1 MCSVLIIICSLYQPN
16 DKVFEREVRREKI
29 LEARHKEIKLKMK
42 QQAAAAAAAGGTA
55 GGGGGGE
62 G

>member
-1 MCSVLIIICSLYQPN
+1 MTHAFVYVTL
-16 DKVFEREVRREKI
+16 KVFEREVRREKI
-29 LEARHKEIKLKMK
+29 LEARHKELKLKMK
-42 QQAAAAAAAGGTA
+42 QQAAAAAASGGPS